1 MDTEPVE
8 NGEWRRVSSQIMT
21 MDEQPAKSRQG
32 SGGTQL
38 LLLMLVFGLPV
49 IFAWLLYFNPNF
61 LPGGRSNQGEL
72 IQPVRPLPDQLYT
85 TINGDSLSRAQFE
98 GYWTLLFSAGANCD
112 EPCQQRI
119 YDMRQIR
126 KAMAEHH
133 GTIQRMVVI
142 DRSGADQKLRNY
154 LQQYQG
160 TTVLVGDHTSLQPL
174 RQQLAVENGSSV
186 DRLYLVDP
194 MGNLMMQYTLEQPSS
209 AVLSDLELLL
219 KVNRWGGGH

>member
-1 MDTEPVE
+1 
-8 NGEWRRVSSQIMT
+8 MT
-21 MDEQPAKSRQG
+21 MDEQQSAETRQG

-49 IFAWLLYFNPNF
+49 IFAWLLYFNPDL

-72 IQPVRPLPDQLYT
+72 IQPVRPVPDQLYT
-85 TINGDSLSRAQFE
+85 TISGESFSRAQFE
-98 GYWTLLFSAGANCD
+98 GYWTLLFSAGTTCG

-133 GTIQRMVVI
+133 DTIQRMVVI
-142 DRSGADQKLRNY
+142 DHSGVNQSLRNV

-160 TTVLVGDHTSLQPL
+160 TTILTGDPTMLQPL
-174 RQQLAVENGSSV
+174 RQQLTVESDSLVG
-186 DRLYLVDP
+186 RLYLIDP
-194 MGNLMMQYTLEQPSS
+194 VGNLMMHYSPEQPSS